1 MVEIYWV
8 NYFAQLSIPQLYISR
23 ESRQWV
29 SLVLLTGR
37 STVLRFTFVKHYINL
52 KLYSYPIHAYVHTQ
66 KKNNRACL
74 HTHTHTHT
82 HTLTYTH
89 SHMITDHLSLCPEEK
104 WQQVRAITST
114 MCAQYINKC
123 THSISFQFSVHHMST
138 THTHTHT
145 HTHKEKGT
153 ELD

>member
-74 HTHTHTHT
+74 HTHTHKTQKYMHAHVRTCT
-82 HTLTYTH
+82 HTL
-89 SHMITDHLSLCPEEK
+89 
-104 WQQVRAITST
+104 
-114 MCAQYINKC
+114 
-123 THSISFQFSVHHMST
+123 

-145 HTHKEKGT
+145 HTQT
-153 ELD
+153 